1 MQYSCGIIYLLFSS
15 EVHFMDK
22 KIAVLTGGTSGI
34 GMQTALALKNA
45 GYTVY
50 ELSRRAQG
58 IEGLN
63 HLVADVTDEA
73 AVKKAVDEIV
83 AREGKIDV
91 LVNNAGFGISGAVEF
106 TKTEDAKRL
115 FDTNF
120 FGMVNMNRAV
130 VPVMR
135 EAGQGRIVN
144 ISSVA
149 GQIPI
154 PFQTY
159 YSAAK
164 AATNSYTMALANE
177 LRPYGVT
184 VCAVQPGD
192 IKTGFTKA
200 REKTVDGDDV
210 YGGRIGRS
218 VSRMEHDEQTG
229 MDPAVAGKFI
239 ANVAM
244 KKKVSPIYTIGASY
258 SFLTFLTRLMSWKA
272 MNKIIG
278 AIYAK

>member
-58 IEGLN
+58 VEGLN

-218 VSRMEHDEQTG
+218 VSRMEHDEQIG

-258 SFLTFLTRLMSWKA
+258 SFLTFLTRLMPWKT

>member
-34 GMQTALALKNA
+34 GMQTALALKSA

-58 IEGLN
+58 VEGLN

-73 AVKKAVDEIV
+73 AVKKVVDEIV

-177 LRPYGVT
+177 LRPYGIT

-258 SFLTFLTRLMSWKA
+258 SFLTFLTRLMSWKT